1 MVYCEISGNLLTTLL
16 TRTFYQRKCSKD
28 HRCYGSC
35 RSTSVLES
43 GGVNATLC
51 SDCSYTVT
59 EEADEG
65 GDGSDGDGLGGGAEE
80 GDAAV
85 RDEAPE
91 HRRHL
96 RANQYYM

>member
-1 MVYCEISGNLLTTLL
+1 MVYCENFGKSSDNSINQNILPTKVQQGSSMLWFLSKYISPG
-16 TRTFYQRKCSKD
+16 KW
-28 HRCYGSC
+28 RC
-35 RSTSVLES
+35 E
-43 GGVNATLC
+43 C

-85 RDEAPE
+85 RDEAAE

-96 RANQYYM
+96 RATR